1 MIRFQNGVP
10 IAVWFSQH
18 ASGQSFKYYALDKD
32 AFGLRPIV
40 FSGNG
45 THAVYATTGVHNHD
59 LSDIHLPWPG
69 FVNDYTDTGTLWD
82 PIQSAYWYNWS
93 PPAPP
98 PAGSNFPAT
107 RDVASLGYL
116 NAYDANTSPVGWFY
130 FQGRWGDFRYKQ
142 DDPRQDDLLGLAWK
156 YDSGPD
162 GPAFKNL
169 QRQNV
174 WPGANGVLLGVAIPR
189 AKL

>member
-1 MIRFQNGVP
+1 MVRFQDGLP
-10 IAVWFSQH
+10 TAVWYSQH
-18 ASGQSFKYYALDKD
+18 ASGQSFRYSALEKD
-32 AFGLRPIV
+32 ASGLRPIA

-45 THAVYATTGVHNHD
+45 THANYATAGLHNHD
-59 LSDIHLPWPG
+59 LPDIHPPYPG
-69 FVNDYTDTGTLWD
+69 LVNDYTDYGALWD

-93 PPAPP
+93 PPPQSP
-98 PAGSNFPAT
+98 VNSSFTAT

-116 NAYDANTSPVGWFY
+116 NPYDANTSPVGWFY

-142 DDPRQDDLLGLAWK
+142 DDPRQDTLFGVAWK
-156 YDSGPD
+156 YDSGPT
-162 GPAFKNL
+162 GPANKTL

-174 WPGANGVLLGVAIPR
+174 WPGENGVLLGAAVPR